1 MPDILTSTVGPASR
15 QRLVLVCCALLV
27 LLTGCY
33 EARYEKQ
40 LQNTERLYHHF
51 ALIDSNLGPP
61 WQSPSGIRLVGRTD
75 ENKAAVSGGVPKQ
88 FVEIPGPPPPEL
100 DEQGKPII
108 PKKPPP
114 DPRQP
119 DYLKIELPGMQG
131 AWEANLKVVGDQE
144 TPPMLGFIY
153 ILSNIDQ
160 FIVPEDATNRPD
172 PAKFQEKFVQDLSR
186 NLGVKVKEEDWVDEI
201 KPQNFDMVRQ
211 LKYQVLKLNPEKPI
225 ADAKMT
231 FSLYLNTTADGVQ
244 TFVMFVLP
252 EGVSPNEHLQE
263 RISLCLET
271 LRVPDAPNPNATPAQ
286 SGTAPGSSF

>member
-1 MPDILTSTVGPASR
+1 MPDLFLPTVDPAAR
-15 QRLVLVCCALLV
+15 RRLVLVCCALLS

-33 EARYEKQ
+33 EARYEQRLKT
-40 LQNTERLYHHF
+40 TEQLYHHF
-51 ALIDSNLGPP
+51 EVLDRNLGSP
-61 WQSPSGIRLVGRTD
+61 WESPSGLKFRTEAGR
-75 ENKAAVSGGVPKQ
+75 GGVPKQ
-88 FVEIPGPPPPEL
+88 FTEIPGPPPPEV

-131 AWEANLKVVGDQE
+131 AWMAQLKIVGEQEA
-144 TPPMLGFIY
+144 PPMLGFIY
-153 ILSNIDQ
+153 VLSNVEQ

-186 NLGVKVKEEDWVDEI
+186 NLGVKVKEEDWVDEVFPLGFELVP
-201 KPQNFDMVRQ
+201 KV
-211 LKYQVLKLNPEKPI
+211 KYQVLKLNPEKPI

-231 FSLYLNTTADGVQ
+231 FSLYLNTTADDVQ

-252 EGVSPNEHLQE
+252 EGVSPDEHLQE

-271 LRVPDAPNPNATPAQ
+271 LRVPPAPNPNATPAQ
-286 SGTAPGSSF
+286 SAPAPGSSF

>member
-1 MPDILTSTVGPASR
+1 MPDNFHPTVGPDSR
-15 QRLVLVCCALLV
+15 QRLVLVCGVLLP

-33 EARYEKQ
+33 EARYEQRLKV
-40 LQNTERLYHHF
+40 TEQLYHHF
-51 ALIDSNLGPP
+51 DVINRNLGPA
-61 WQSPSGIRLVGRTD
+61 WQSPSGLRFRSDAGT
-75 ENKAAVSGGVPKQ
+75 GGVPKQ
-88 FVEIPGPPPPEL
+88 FTEIPGPPPPEI

-131 AWEANLKVVGDQE
+131 AWEAQLKVVGEQD
-144 TPPMLGFIY
+144 TPPLLGFIY
-153 ILSNIDQ
+153 VLSNIDQ
-160 FIVPEDATNRPD
+160 FMVPEDATNRPD

-186 NLGVKVKEEDWVDEI
+186 NLGLKVKEEDWVDEVF
-201 KPQNFDMVRQ
+201 PLNFDLVSKVR
-211 LKYQVLKLNPEKPI
+211 YQVLKLNPEKPI

-252 EGVSPNEHLQE
+252 EGVAPDEHLLE
-263 RISLCLET
+263 RIPLCLET
-271 LRVPDAPNPNATPAQ
+271 LRVPAAGNPNAVPAAAAGGQ
-286 SGTAPGSSF
+286 PASGGF

>member
-1 MPDILTSTVGPASR
+1 MPDISTPTVGPASR
-15 QRLVLVCCALLV
+15 QRLVLACCALLP

-33 EARYEKQ
+33 EARYEQRLKT
-40 LQNTERLYHHF
+40 TEQLYHHF
-51 ALIDSNLGPP
+51 ELLDRNLSAA
-61 WQSPSGIRLVGRTD
+61 WESPTGLKFRTEAGR
-75 ENKAAVSGGVPKQ
+75 GGVPKQ
-88 FVEIPGPPPPEL
+88 FTEIPGPPPPEV

-131 AWEANLKVVGDQE
+131 AWEANLKISGEQE
-144 TPPMLGFIY
+144 APPMLGFIY
-153 ILSNIDQ
+153 VLSNIGQ
-160 FIVPEDATNRPD
+160 FVVPEETTNRPD

-186 NLGVKVKEEDWVDEI
+186 NLGVKVKEEDWVDEVYPLGFELVP
-201 KPQNFDMVRQ
+201 KV
-211 LKYQVLKLNPEKPI
+211 KYQVLKLNPEKPI

-231 FSLYLNTTADGVQ
+231 FSLYLNTTPDDVQ

-252 EGVSPNEHLQE
+252 EGVSPDEHLPE

-271 LRVPDAPNPNATPAQ
+271 LRVPPAPAAGSTPTPAA
-286 SGTAPGSSF
+286 TAPSGGF